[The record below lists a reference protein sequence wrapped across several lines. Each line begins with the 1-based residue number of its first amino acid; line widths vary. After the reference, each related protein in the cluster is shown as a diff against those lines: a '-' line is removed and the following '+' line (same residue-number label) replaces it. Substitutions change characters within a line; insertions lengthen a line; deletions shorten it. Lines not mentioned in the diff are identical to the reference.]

1 MTMRG
6 LIVLLAVLNLG
17 VAAWWLFRPEAAP
30 VASEDAPSGIARLQL
45 AGERV
50 ATAPASA
57 PASAARPVQ
66 PPTPADRTAT
76 VEPVAAQEAP
86 AAPAT
91 DRESCVRLGPYAD
104 AAAAANAQTALRP
117 LARRLLVREQREG
130 DGRGWRVFLPAA
142 ADRAAADALAVRLRA
157 AGFSD
162 LLVVANGAEANS
174 IALGRFSTEAR
185 ARQHVETL
193 LKAGFPAQAQP
204 LGAARITHWIELAVA
219 GPADLAGLRR
229 TGGAGQAR
237 GIDCTALR

>member
-17 VAAWWLFRPEAAP
+17 VAAWWLSRPEVAP
-30 VASEDAPSGIARLQL
+30 AVSEDAPSGIARLQL
-45 AGERV
+45 ADERPGESR
-50 ATAPASA
+50 PSASA
-57 PASAARPVQ
+57 NPATEASAAEAVATT
-66 PPTPADRTAT
+66 PPAQAASPEAT
-76 VEPVAAQEAP
+76 AAQ
-86 AAPAT
+86 AA

-117 LARRLLVREQREG
+117 LARRLRVREQREG

-142 ADRAAADALAVRLRA
+142 ADRPAADAIATRLRA

-162 LLVVANGAEANS
+162 LLVVANGTEANS

-204 LGAARITHWIELAVA
+204 LGETRITHWIDLAVT
-219 GPADLAGLRR
+219 GEADLAGLRR
-229 TGGAGQAR
+229 AGGAGQAR
-237 GIDCTALR
+237 GIDCAGLR